1 MYLEPV
7 RGLARQQR
15 GGVILA
21 RHILRVLPVRE
32 GDFDVAVGKV
42 LAMDLHFRLPRH
54 RPLEGLQLVHCKERY
69 AYACKRK
76 CQQRPMYTAHEA
88 Y

>member
-15 GGVILA
+15 GFVILA

-32 GDFDVAVGKV
+32 GDFDVAVGKI
-42 LAMDLHFRLPRH
+42 LAKNPHFCVPRH
-54 RPLEGLQLVHCKERY
+54 RPFEGLQSVHCKERD
-69 AYACKRK
+69 A
-76 CQQRPMYTAHEA
+76 
-88 Y
+88 